1 MFPCGGIF
9 HQIPPKSLYLAVN
22 IQNFKEQRE
31 KLLKLE
37 NHNEDNERV
46 IKNHLGKLGA
56 IP

>member
-1 MFPCGGIF
+1 VFPCGGIF